1 MSCVSAIVH
10 GRNVSHKSSLTSA
23 GRRISAPAAVGYSV
37 RGLDTRLKTG
47 VVWYVWDA
55 SLSRLRLL
63 IAALEGMSVL
73 A

>member
-23 GRRISAPAAVGYSV
+23 GKHISAPAVVGYSV
-37 RGLDTRLKTG
+37 RGLDTRPKIG
-47 VVWYVWDA
+47 IVSYIWDQ
-55 SLSRLRLL
+55 SPYRLRLL
-63 IAALEGMSVL
+63 MAALAGMSVL